1 MASLK
6 NTGINWNQQGIIF
19 QYVPIFFKL
28 AHSLHCILC
37 AFLACTDIVI
47 IFDFANKNYFR
58 NITGVGSGEGA
69 VPLPQDNVI

>member
-28 AHSLHCILC
+28 AHSFQCIFC
-37 AFLACTDIVI
+37 AFWVGIDMHC
-47 IFDFANKNYFR
+47 DFFADFEIKK
-58 NITGVGSGEGA
+58 
-69 VPLPQDNVI
+69 